1 MSNTLKDAQDAGKR
15 DFAYSLAHDSYALCA
30 QNHSLKGE
38 IHFGG
43 EALQNVD
50 MMEAKQRSNSN
61 IDFRVL
67 QSGGRQ

>member
-1 MSNTLKDAQDAGKR
+1 MSNTLKEAQDAGKR
-15 DFAYSLAHDSYALCA
+15 DFAYSLAHDSYSLCA
-30 QNHSLKGE
+30 QNHSLNGE

-43 EALQNVD
+43 EALQNVE
-50 MMEAKQRSNSN
+50 MMQTNQYSKTN